1 MNKLLVYIFFLFLVS
16 LSGFALSPFSREIF
30 LNLGVLKETIPISGT
45 GSMYPTF
52 PRSEGVT
59 DEEAG
64 NQVVSQPEMFR
75 YPSGLNL
82 FGKKIFFKKINYGD
96 IIEFENEK
104 TDKITREKYKHNSG
118 FVKRVIAL
126 AQDKIELRDGF
137 VYLNNNIINEPYTAK
152 PRSTYGGDF
161 LADCQILKIPDNFV
175 FVLGDN
181 RKASLDSRFELGL
194 VNLKDINY
202 FLPLSGQVS
211 LKSNWR
217 DISNDQKLSLQ
228 TTTDSAEFVK
238 LLNQVRMQKKI
249 PDYKLSPQLNKS
261 SSLRGKIMLDTDDFS
276 IEASISGLTLEKSV
290 KQADYHNVIFAE
302 VFSKGFYESEELL
315 ENLFE
320 FPDTKK
326 LLLSADYQDIGIS
339 VNLSDVKGCPTQV
352 TVIHLGGYK
361 PPNYPEKDIASW
373 KELISNLT
381 QILPSWENLK
391 NSSVDQQKL
400 EKLLSLLKT
409 RLENAQK
416 IYSRLNKNE
425 WLTEA
430 EKEFIKNDIIL
441 HDEAER
447 LITELNV

>member
-1 MNKLLVYIFFLFLVS
+1 MNKLLAYILFLLLVS
-16 LSGFALSPFSREIF
+16 LSGIALSPFSREFF
-30 LNLGVLKETIPISGT
+30 LNLGVLKETILISGT

-82 FGKKIFFKKINYGD
+82 FGNKIFSKKINYGD

-104 TDKITREKYKHNSG
+104 TNKITQEKYKHNSG

-126 AQDKIELRDGF
+126 ADDKIELRDGF
-137 VYLNNNIINEPYTAK
+137 VYLNDKIISEPYTAK

-181 RKASLDSRFELGL
+181 RKASLDSRFDLGL
-194 VNLKDINY
+194 VNLNDINY
-202 FLPLSGQVS
+202 FLPLAGQDS
-211 LKSNWR
+211 LKNNWR
-217 DISNDQKLSLQ
+217 DISNDKNLSLQ
-228 TTTDSAEFVK
+228 ATTDSVEFIK
-238 LLNQVRMQKKI
+238 LLNQVRSQKKI
-249 PDYKLSPQLNKS
+249 PDYKLSSQLNKS
-261 SSLRGKIMLDTDDFS
+261 SGLRGKIMLDTDDFS

-290 KQADYHNVIFAE
+290 RQADYHNVIFAE
-302 VFSKGFYESEELL
+302 VFSKGFYESAELL

-326 LLLSADYQDIGIS
+326 LLLSDEYQDIGIS
-339 VNLSDVKGCPTQV
+339 VKLADIKGCPTQV

-361 PPNYPEKDIASW
+361 PPNYSGKDIASW
-373 KELISNLT
+373 KDLISNLNEV
-381 QILPSWENLK
+381 LPSWENLK
-391 NSSVDQQKL
+391 NTSVDQQKL
-400 EKLLSLLKT
+400 EKLLSLLKS
-409 RLENAQK
+409 RLENAQR
-416 IYSRLNKNE
+416 IFARLSKNE

-430 EKEFIKNDIIL
+430 EKELIKNDTL
-441 HDEAER
+441 MHDEAER